1 MSSLLCRVHFYSETV
16 ADLKCSLVFSHIA
29 SVDAVL
35 FEATADPQTWS
46 HPWGGPSPWEAE
58 FSECHLCGSSD
69 LHSGLRG
76 SGPVPW
82 APSPPSI
89 AFSCRDC
96 GHFCWSERL
105 VPTKE
110 QSWPSSEDSGHHR
123 NSRNWLDRLCGQI
136 LSRLGTIMCQ

>member
-1 MSSLLCRVHFYSETV
+1 MSSLLCWVHFYSETV
-16 ADLKCSLVFSHIA
+16 ADLKCSFVFSRISSNIA
-29 SVDAVL
+29 LS
-35 FEATADPQTWS
+35 FEAKADPGTWS

-58 FSECHLCGSSD
+58 FSEYHLCGSSD

-89 AFSCRDC
+89 AFPPSGC
-96 GHFCWSERL
+96 GHLCWSEQL

-110 QSWPSSEDSGHHR
+110 QRWPPSEDGAHHR
-123 NSRNWLDRLCGQI
+123 NSRNWHDSLCGQI
-136 LSRLGTIMCQ
+136 LSRLGTIMRQ